1 MRPVR
6 LGWWAGLIAITVV
19 VAHLPSFFHRLLD
32 GDEAIYGS
40 IAALMNT
47 GGRLYADGG
56 VDNKPPGIFWVYAAT
71 FHLFGTYQMTAIH
84 AVSLAAVAATC
95 ALLFLIARSMG
106 SIRAG
111 LLAALAYGVFTGA
124 GYPRLGAAN
133 TEAFMMLPLVASVLL
148 QLERRWLWSGAALA
162 LAGVFKQ
169 VAAANLLLLPVA
181 LVLLEPPGR
190 RLRAGIAFAVGLAG
204 AGVLALLAVVITGS
218 LPGMLHWT
226 VGTLSGY
233 AAASWR
239 LDGLWQRIV
248 GGPQGGPL
256 QFVGTTAILWLATG
270 WYVSH
275 WKSLGAHERLMVAW
289 LVAGVAG
296 ALAGG
301 HMFGHY
307 FIQVLGPLAVVA
319 GLAIDRALKTPSR
332 GSPRTHGE
340 ASEFVGILRRWLAA
354 AVTVGIAA
362 PMVGWVAYDL
372 NTDPITYDWGQPVA
386 QHELIAMHIRNHTQ
400 PGDRVFVW
408 GDWPELYVESDRLMA
423 SRFPGFLRGFARGSG
438 LPPNNWDTT
447 PEVWTEL
454 QSDLARTPPI
464 LIVDTS
470 TARWSDFSKYPMRN
484 YPVLADLVANH
495 YHVVATVDGVVIYAP
510 NSP

>member
-1 MRPVR
+1 MTPVR
-6 LGWWAGLIAITVV
+6 LGLWAGLVAITVV

-32 GDEAIYGS
+32 GDEAIYSS

-71 FHLFGTYQMTAIH
+71 FRFFGTYQMTAIH

-106 SIRAG
+106 GNRGG

-148 QLERRWLWSGAALA
+148 QLERRWLWSGATLA
-162 LAGVFKQ
+162 LAGAFKQ
-169 VAAANLLLLPVA
+169 VAAANLLLLPMA
-181 LVLLEPPGR
+181 LVLLEPAER
-190 RLRAGIAFAVGLAG
+190 RLRAGIAFGVGLAG
-204 AGVLALLAVVITGS
+204 ALLLVLLAVVSTGS

-275 WKSLGAHERLMVAW
+275 WKSLVAHERLMVAW
-289 LVAGVAG
+289 LVAGMAG

-319 GLAIDRALKTPSR
+319 GLAIDRALKTP
-332 GSPRTHGE
+332 
-340 ASEFVGILRRWLAA
+340 IRRWLAA
-354 AVTVGIAA
+354 AATVGIAA

-372 NTDPITYDWGQPVA
+372 NADPITYDWGQPVA
-386 QHELIAMHIRNHTQ
+386 QHELMATYIRNHTQ
-400 PGDRVFVW
+400 AGDRVFVW
-408 GDWPELYVESDRLMA
+408 GDWPALYVESDRLMA

-470 TARWSDFSKYPMRN
+470 TARWSDFSMYPMRN

-495 YHVVATVDGVVIYAP
+495 YHAVATVDGVVIYSP
-510 NSP
+510 NGP

>member
-1 MRPVR
+1 MTPRRFGLWV
-6 LGWWAGLIAITVV
+6 GLIAITIV
-19 VAHLPSFFHRLLD
+19 VAHMPSFLHRLLD

-47 GGRLYADGG
+47 GGRLYVDGG

-71 FHLFGTYQMTAIH
+71 FHFFGTYQMTAIH

-95 ALLFLIARSMG
+95 ALLFLIARNMG
-106 SIRAG
+106 SIRTG

-133 TEAFMMLPLVASVLL
+133 TEMFMMLLLVASVLL
-148 QLERRWLWSGAALA
+148 QLQRRWLWSGAMLV
-162 LAGVFKQ
+162 LAGAFKQ

-181 LVLLEPPGR
+181 LVLLEPAER
-190 RLRAGIAFAVGLAG
+190 RLRAGISYGAGMAG
-204 AGVLALLAVVITGS
+204 AGLPVLLLVVITGS

-226 VGTLSGY
+226 VGTLFGY

-239 LDGLWQRIV
+239 LDGLWPKIV

-256 QFVGTTAILWLATG
+256 QFVATTAVLWLAAG
-270 WYVSH
+270 WYLSH
-275 WKSLGAHERLMVAW
+275 WKSFGPRERLIVAW

-307 FIQVLGPLAVVA
+307 FIQVLGPLAVLA
-319 GLAIDRALKTPSR
+319 GLAIDRALKTPM
-332 GSPRTHGE
+332 
-340 ASEFVGILRRWLAA
+340 RRLLAA
-354 AVTVGIAA
+354 AVTVGIAV

-372 NTDPITYDWGQPVA
+372 NADPITYLWAQPVA
-386 QHELIAMHIRNHTQ
+386 QHELLATHVRNHTQ
-400 PGDRVFVW
+400 PGERVFVW
-408 GDWPELYVESDRLMA
+408 GDWPALYVESDRLMA
-423 SRFPGFLRGFARGSG
+423 SRFPGFLRGFARGSA
-438 LPPNNWDTT
+438 LPPDNWDTT

-454 QSDLARTPPI
+454 GSDLARTPPA

-470 TARWSDFSKYPMRN
+470 TADWSDFKKYPMSN
-484 YPVLADLVANH
+484 YPVLADLVANQ
-495 YHVVATVDGVVIYAP
+495 YHVEATVDGVVIYAP
-510 NSP
+510 NNP